1 MTDNN
6 TLNKNILSF
15 NADNLLNN
23 NNNMIH
29 FNNNALDNCTFISN
43 DLNVFD
49 EYLIDNIQET
59 YKLLFQA
66 LLKLNP
72 DKKEEYETI
81 LKLYANNYRYAALAI
96 ETNNIKEEIKN
107 LNALLK

>member
-1 MTDNN
+1 MTDNSV
-6 TLNKNILSF
+6 LDKNILRF
-15 NADNLLNN
+15 NVDNLLN

-29 FNNNALDNCTFISN
+29 FNDDVLNSHTVISN

-49 EYLIDNIQET
+49 EYLINNIQET

-72 DKKEEYETI
+72 DKKEKYETI
-81 LKLYANNYRYAALAI
+81 LKFYANNYRYAALAI

-107 LNALLK
+107 LNDLLK